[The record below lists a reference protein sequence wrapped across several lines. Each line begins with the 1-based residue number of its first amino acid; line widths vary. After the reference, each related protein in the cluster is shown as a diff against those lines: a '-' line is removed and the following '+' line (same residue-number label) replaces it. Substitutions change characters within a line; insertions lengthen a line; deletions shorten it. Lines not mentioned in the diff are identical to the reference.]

1 RSRGLSV
8 LLRVTSI
15 FTRNAISPSS
25 WLRQQRSRYA
35 IRAGRNLP
43 DKEFRYLRM
52 VIVTTAVY
60 WGLNSPLHRTNPVN
74 GSSYPSSTGQASVR
88 IHRLT
93 SSHGPVFLINSRF
106 SLASATTT
114 STSPSQLGSPGW
126 SPFSRSYGGILPS
139 SLTTI
144 LSITCVF
151 STRPPVS
158 VIGYGQH
165 TPSRRCFSRQ
175 QRITRSPHRQWGAH
189 QLSHLLWGRICLP
202 PRATTLDRDNHRTAW
217 LPFCVTPHAYRLHT
231 QVPPRTPNQASE
243 DAQGVWD
250 G

>member
-60 WGLNSPLHRTNPVN
+60 WCLNSPLHRTNPVN

-93 SSHGPVFLINSRF
+93 TSHGPVFLVNSRF
-106 SLASATTT
+106 SLVSATT
-114 STSPSQLGSPGW
+114 PSSHRTGVHRTWP
-126 SPFSRSYGGILPS
+126 PFSRSYGGNLPS
-139 SLTTI
+139 SLTTV
-144 LSITCVF
+144 LSIASVF

-158 VIGYGQH
+158 VSGTGH
-165 TPSRRCFSRQ
+165 DT
-175 QRITRSPHRQWGAH
+175 TR
-189 QLSHLLWGRICLP
+189 
-202 PRATTLDRDNHRTAW
+202 
-217 LPFCVTPHAYRLHT
+217 
-231 QVPPRTPNQASE
+231 
-243 DAQGVWD
+243 
-250 G
+250 